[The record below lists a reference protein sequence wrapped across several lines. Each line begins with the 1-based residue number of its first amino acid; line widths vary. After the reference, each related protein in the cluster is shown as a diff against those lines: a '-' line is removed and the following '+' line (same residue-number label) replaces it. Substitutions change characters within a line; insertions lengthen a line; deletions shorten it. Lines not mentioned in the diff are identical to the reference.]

1 MNHAAA
7 ALADRVPASSKPSSH
22 LAKLAVGSALAL
34 AGWALFEVHT
44 HAQRISRLESAVES
58 STRQLERIETKLD
71 SLLSRGR

>member
-1 MNHAAA
+1 MNDAA
-7 ALADRVPASSKPSSH
+7 ALHSARVSASSKPAG
-22 LAKLAVGSALAL
+22 LVAKLAVGSALAL

-71 SLLSRGR
+71 ALLSRGR